1 MDWTI
6 PNNSAIEARK
16 LKFGWHH
23 FRAYDVSA
31 AKPNQF
37 IEELQLFYHCNWYFS
52 RFCMVFFQ
60 TKTLHIYARITFLSQ
75 WMPAIWVIWCAFK
88 PNIISRTEGASNPD
102 LSCTAKWMGF
112 PAKNQGCLAK
122 TGVFY
127 RTTMEKTIVLN
138 CWKLKITYN
147 QHWLPDGQNRWAV
160 PPRPL
165 LVGDWG
171 TRNFQLNSFKT
182 QNVVHW
188 LVHWNSH
195 VILWCDQPFVYIP
208 PENPE
213 IPYQPGSWS
222 RSILVY
228 CLASAT
234 MTITTSFGLNG
245 APVSLHPAIPVAG
258 HWLLTP
264 HKWGKV
270 RKCGKIKGK
279 KSRQITTDLPQDGG
293 SSQVSGQHQRF
304 SMF

>member
-1 MDWTI
+1 
-6 PNNSAIEARK
+6 
-16 LKFGWHH
+16 
-23 FRAYDVSA
+23 
-31 AKPNQF
+31 
-37 IEELQLFYHCNWYFS
+37 
-52 RFCMVFFQ
+52 
-60 TKTLHIYARITFLSQ
+60 
-75 WMPAIWVIWCAFK
+75 MPAIWVIWCAFK
-88 PNIISRTEGASNPD
+88 PNIISRTEGASNPSFLHSEVD
-102 LSCTAKWMGF
+102 GF
-112 PAKNQGCLAK
+112 SSKKP
-122 TGVFY
+122 GVPY
-127 RTTMEKTIVLN
+127 QNWGVLQN
-138 CWKLKITYN
+138 NYGENDRFELLKIEKYN

-171 TRNFQLNSFKT
+171 TRNFQFNSFKT
-182 QNVVHW
+182 RNVVHW

-213 IPYQPGSWS
+213 IPCQPGSWS
-222 RSILVY
+222 RSNLVY

-279 KSRQITTDLPQDGG
+279 KSRQISPRMVAVA
-293 SSQVSGQHQRF
+293 SQVSGQHQRF